1 MALMQTVQKLGGL
14 GYSCDAHEYAR
25 KRPGDLELE
34 DTVYFWE
41 ERRSYGFE
49 VMTADREF
57 DVFNLNWKA
66 LKLYLPHFK
75 NY

>member
-34 DTVYFWE
+34 DTVYF
-41 ERRSYGFE
+41 
-49 VMTADREF
+49 
-57 DVFNLNWKA
+57 
-66 LKLYLPHFK
+66 
-75 NY
+75 